1 MLKLLMFIG
10 AGGFLGSVSRFLLSR
25 YFQQVF
31 LSAFPFGTFLV
42 NILGCLLIGL
52 LYGIFDRNGMISQEW
67 RMFLVA
73 GFCGGFTTFSAFS
86 IENVALLRD
95 GDYFYFLLYTGL
107 SIVIGLAATFGG
119 IIITKFI

>member
-1 MLKLLMFIG
+1 MLKLLLFIG

-52 LYGIFDRNGMISQEW
+52 LYGIFDRNGLVSQEW

-95 GDYFYFLLYTGL
+95 GDYLYFLLYTGL
-107 SIVIGLAATFGG
+107 SIVLGLAATFGG
-119 IIITKFI
+119 IIITKYI